1 MWAVANYCIIHAR
14 EVNSLLGQDVGAA
27 QRILP
32 ACEQGT
38 RAGGEKE
45 ICHLGRN
52 DAVEVGEAKRSEGV
66 HDDILCQKF
75 QRKPLSVFSSAAPLL
90 AASNSRSNS
99 SWRGVRLVGVLTIMR
114 TY

>member
-45 ICHLGRN
+45 MCHLGRN
-52 DAVEVGEAKRSEGV
+52 DAVEVGEAKRSGEFMMTF
-66 HDDILCQKF
+66 CA
-75 QRKPLSVFSSAAPLL
+75 R
-90 AASNSRSNS
+90 NSRENLCRS
-99 SWRGVRLVGVLTIMR
+99 SPRRLRCWRRQIRGVIPLGEVSG
-114 TY
+114 